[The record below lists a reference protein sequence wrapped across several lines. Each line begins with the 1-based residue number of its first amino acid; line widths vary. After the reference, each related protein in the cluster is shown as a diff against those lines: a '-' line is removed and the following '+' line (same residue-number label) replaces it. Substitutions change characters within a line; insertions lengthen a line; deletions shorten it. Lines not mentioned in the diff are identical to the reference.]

1 MTLLT
6 LPFSQPGEGT
16 RNPKLE
22 TRPLHAIV
30 PAARGNLE
38 AVSLFLPNVDGHVH
52 HVPREFIAYRDEP
65 LPQRPAGS
73 SGKRGRCELAFHTR
87 QGRTYLQ
94 RSFVSHP
101 FHFTYPWHLDPAL
114 PDMAVVYVQTPGGGL
129 IQGDRAT
136 LRFILEPSARVH
148 ITTQAA
154 EKIHAMT
161 ANCALQDISFAL
173 AADAYAEYCPEPVI
187 LFPQSRFAQT
197 LHIEL
202 DARAWFFGKEL
213 FLMPEQMAR
222 FEAFANGLTV
232 RDITTGRLL
241 LHERSLALP
250 MQRGLN
256 GPGILA
262 GQRVWGQAV
271 LVGPQVSTGTVKD
284 LATLMAAQPGVRCGV
299 TGLPRERGIA
309 VKVLAARVPAARQA
323 LDATWNFLRLHWLQ
337 APAPQFPK

>member
-1 MTLLT
+1 
-6 LPFSQPGEGT
+6 
-16 RNPKLE
+16 
-22 TRPLHAIV
+22 
-30 PAARGNLE
+30 
-38 AVSLFLPNVDGHVH
+38 VDAHIH
-52 HVPREFIAYRDEP
+52 HDPREFAAYRDEP

-73 SGKRGRCELAFHTR
+73 SGKRGRCELAFHVR
-87 QGRTYLQ
+87 QGKTHLQ
-94 RSFVSHP
+94 HSFVSHP
-101 FHFTYPWHLDPAL
+101 FHFTHPWHLDPVL

-136 LRFILEPSARVH
+136 LRFTLAPSARVH

-161 ANCALQDISFAL
+161 ANCALQHVSFTL
-173 AADAYAEYCPEPVI
+173 AADTYAEYCPEPVI

-222 FEAFANGLTV
+222 FEAFANGLTA
-232 RDITTGRLL
+232 RDTTSGRLL

-250 MQRGLN
+250 MQQGLDA
-256 GPGILA
+256 PGILA

-271 LVGPQVSTGTVKD
+271 LIGPQVSPAIVKD
-284 LATLMAAQPGVRCGV
+284 LAGLMAAQPGVMCGV

-323 LDATWNFLRLHWLQ
+323 LDAAWNFLRLHWLQ
-337 APAPQFPK
+337 APTPQFPK

>member
-1 MTLLT
+1 
-6 LPFSQPGEGT
+6 
-16 RNPKLE
+16 
-22 TRPLHAIV
+22 
-30 PAARGNLE
+30 
-38 AVSLFLPNVDGHVH
+38 
-52 HVPREFIAYRDEP
+52 VPREFTAYLDEP

-73 SGKRGRCELAFHTR
+73 SGKRGRCALAFHVR

-101 FHFTYPWHLDPAL
+101 FHFTHPWHLDPAL

-129 IQGDRAT
+129 IQGDRAALQFT
-136 LRFILEPSARVH
+136 LTSSARAH

-161 ANCALQDISFAL
+161 ANCAIQHIAFAL

-187 LFPQSRFAQT
+187 LFPRSRFAQA
-197 LHIEL
+197 LHVEL
-202 DARAWFFGKEL
+202 GAQAWFFCKEL

-232 RDITTGRLL
+232 RDTTGRLL

-250 MQRGLN
+250 TQRDLD

-271 LVGPQVSTGTVKD
+271 FIGPQISTGMVKD
-284 LATLMAAQPGVRCGV
+284 LATLMAEQAGVMCGV
-299 TGLPRERGIA
+299 TSLPRERGIA
-309 VKVLAARVPAARQA
+309 VKVLAAQMPAARQTLHNA
-323 LDATWNFLRLHWLQ
+323 WNFLRLQWLQ